1 MGTVKQAVIETV
13 LLGLLSAGL
22 AFGVNSVRKDGHIK
36 PTKDYF
42 AKSVQTAPASSAKST
57 SKNPLAPPSPSTEDK
72 SAGVNSV
79 PRRPSGGSAS
89 SSPAPTLKHSERPP
103 AKPRQSDQLAQTPQH
118 LDHPYKEISLDEV
131 LAVMKDPQTARGLNV
146 SVDGRSE
153 DDFAEG
159 HIPGA
164 IRCFPYEIEKCI
176 DKVLARANGA
186 DKVIVYCGGGDCED
200 SIFMCRE
207 LVDAGVPSEAIHL
220 YAGGWKEWSAR
231 NEPMKSGAEE

>member
-1 MGTVKQAVIETV
+1 MGAFKQAVIEMF

-22 AFGVNSVRKDGHIK
+22 AFGVNAVRKDGHIK

-42 AKSVQTAPASSAKST
+42 AKGVPTASAPVAKS
-57 SKNPLAPPSPSTEDK
+57 PHQAPPTMPSSPGGEKDAPIK
-72 SAGVNSV
+72 SE
-79 PRRPSGGSAS
+79 PRSPGRGLAAT
-89 SSPAPTLKHSERPP
+89 SPAPTQEQLERPAP
-103 AKPRQSDQLAQTPQH
+103 TKKQSEPSTTTSKH
-118 LDHPYKEISLDEV
+118 LEHPYKEISLDEV

-146 SVDGRSE
+146 FVDARKE

-164 IRCFPYEIEKCI
+164 VRCFPYEVEKCI
-176 DKVLARANGA
+176 NKVLDRTNGA

-207 LVDAGVPSEAIHL
+207 LVNAGVPSEAIHL

-231 NEPMKSGAEE
+231 NEPVQSGAEE